1 MIIIT
6 IRNMSYFIRF
16 CKFLDTRVENGRKI
30 FETSFNN
37 RVSFYMINPFS
48 TTGIGSMPHR
58 DAEEA
63 CRLVLKTF
71 DIPFWPQLPQISF
84 KEFMIPQYSEGMP
97 CFRIDI
103 ERQTFWVEK
112 KPSEELDRFY
122 ESCSENSRIAISEDY
137 AKGFHRFI
145 AMVRNRQFP
154 VLKGH
159 ITGPLT
165 FTLGLKDDSGR
176 LIYFDE
182 EFREVSLMLL
192 KAKVRWQLDMLKS
205 SAEDIIIFIDEPI
218 LSALGSSSYLSVS
231 SEEALRLLR
240 EIVITIKSEG
250 GIAGIHCCGNADWPL
265 VIKSGVDIINFD
277 AYEYAETISLYPDNF
292 RGFLEGGGFLAWGI
306 VPTSDVIRSASPESV
321 RRRFDKGFSALSQ
334 TIPENLLKKN
344 LMLTPSCGTGSRS
357 SDETLKIF
365 QLLMRLKE
373 ELA

>member
-1 MIIIT
+1 M
-6 IRNMSYFIRF
+6 
-16 CKFLDTRVENGRKI
+16 LDP
-30 FETSFNN
+30 
-37 RVSFYMINPFS
+37 YS

-97 CFRIDI
+97 CFRMDI
-103 ERQTFWVEK
+103 EKQTFWVEK
-112 KPSEELDRFY
+112 KPSDELDRFY

-137 AKGFHRFI
+137 ARGFHRFI
-145 AMVRNRQFP
+145 AAVKSRRFP

-159 ITGPLT
+159 VTGPLT

-176 LIYFDE
+176 PVYFDE

-192 KAKVRWQLDMLKS
+192 KAKVRWQLGMLKS
-205 SAEDIIIFIDEPI
+205 SADEVIIFVDEPI
-218 LSALGSSSYLSVS
+218 LSALGSSIYLGVS

-240 EIVITIKSEG
+240 EIIMTIKSEG
-250 GIAGIHCCGNADWPL
+250 GISGIHCCGNADWQL
-265 VIKSGVDIINFD
+265 VIKSGADIINFD
-277 AYEYAETISLYPDNF
+277 AYEYAETISLYPDDF
-292 RGFLEGGGFLAWGI
+292 RRFFEGGGFLAWGI
-306 VPTSDVIRSASPESV
+306 IPTSDAIRTENPESV
-321 RRRFDKGFSALSQ
+321 RKRFDKGFSALSR
-334 TIPENLLKKN
+334 TIPENLLSKN
-344 LMLTPSCGTGSRS
+344 IMLTPSCGTGSRS
-357 SDETLKIF
+357 ADETLKIF